1 MSKRKY
7 TKRSEYW
14 KQFDPNEHPSLPP
27 NSEVTPELLGEPF
40 YTSTASFDFVSNARR
55 QALTD
60 QSYKGSRTNRVA
72 FNNPKDRFSSIRVGL
87 LPYEYASDG
96 VTARD
101 AIELCQKAYANVAV
115 FRNAIDIMSEFTNTD
130 IYLEGGSRKSREF
143 FYEWFKRINLISLK
157 DQYFRE
163 YYRSGNIFLYRID
176 GKFKAQDYAKIINQV
191 GAIGESTNKIPL
203 RYVLLNPFDVVA
215 KRATTFSY
223 SGAYQKVLSEYE
235 IARLASPQTDEDL
248 AIFQGLTPETQEQ
261 IQDGSYSGRGIHM
274 DLDPQRLSYS
284 FYKKQDYE
292 PFSIPFGFPVL
303 EDINAKLELKKMDQ
317 AITRTVE
324 NVILLITMGADPE
337 KGGINPNNM
346 AAMQNLFKNESVG
359 RVLVSD
365 YTTKAEFIIPELNL
379 VLGPEKYQI
388 LNDDIKQGLQNI
400 VVGEEKFNSTQ
411 VKAQIFIDRLQESRY
426 GFLNDFLNREIK
438 RIAKELGL
446 RSWPEAKMKD
456 IDMRDEVQLMRAST
470 RLMELGIITPKQGM
484 EMFHNGRF
492 PEPDDLNDAQKD
504 FLEER
509 EQGYYNP
516 IVGGVPVVAPA
527 GGSGN
532 GPRKEAG
539 RPEGTTDIPLANAKY
554 SRANIQKTIYDID
567 NLIFEGKA
575 KLIEKLKAKELTSDQ
590 EEMVSSL
597 CESIVCSQPK
607 EYWGETLQSCV
618 KDFNEIENLE
628 TLKEVLN
635 ISAEHSLEAYP
646 AAILYHSHE
655 KEA

>member
-1 MSKRKY
+1 MAKRKY

-14 KQFDPNEHPSLPP
+14 TKFDTSQHPSSAASP
-27 NSEVTPELLGEPF
+27 EVTPELLGEPF
-40 YTSTASFDFVSNARR
+40 YTSEASYSQVSKARR
-55 QALTD
+55 QALTTEGF
-60 QSYKGSRTNRVA
+60 KGSRTNNVA
-72 FNNPKDRFSSIRVGL
+72 YRNPKERFSSISAGM
-87 LPYEYASDG
+87 LPYQYAADG

-130 IYLEGGSRKSREF
+130 IYLEGGTRKSREF
-143 FYEWFKRINLISLK
+143 FYEWFKRINLIQLK

-163 YYRSGNIFLYRID
+163 YYRSGNVFLYRID
-176 GKFKAQDYAKIINQV
+176 GKFKTEDYARLINQV
-191 GAIGESTNKIPL
+191 GAINSSANKVPL
-203 RYVLLNPFDVVA
+203 RYILLNPYDIIA
-215 KRATTFSY
+215 TRATGFT
-223 SGAYQKVLSEYE
+223 SGGVYKKVLSEYE
-235 IARLASPQTDEDL
+235 LARLSSPQTDEDL
-248 AIFQGLTPETQEQ
+248 AVFEGLDPD
-261 IQDGSYSGRGIHM
+261 IQSSIRDGSYQRGGVSIN
-274 DLDPQRLSYS
+274 LDPRRLSYS

-292 PFSIPFGFPVL
+292 PFAIPFGFPVL

-324 NVILLITMGADPE
+324 NVILLITMGADPD
-337 KGGINPNNM
+337 KGGVNPNNLS
-346 AAMQNLFKNESVG
+346 AMQNLFKNESVG

-388 LNDDIKQGLQNI
+388 LNEDIKQGLQNI

-411 VKAQIFIDRLQESRY
+411 VKAQIFIDRLQESRF
-426 GFLNDFLNREIK
+426 GFLNDFVNKEIK
-438 RIAKELGL
+438 RIAKDLGF

-492 PEPDDLNDAQKD
+492 PEPDKLNEAQKD

-516 IVGGVPVVAPA
+516 IVGGVPVFTP
-527 GGSGN
+527 SGAVK
-532 GPRKEAG
+532 GPPKERG

-554 SRANIQKTIYDID
+554 SRANIQQTIYDVET
-567 NLIFEGKA
+567 LIHEAKA
-575 KLIEKLKAKELTSDQ
+575 QLINKLKVKELTSDQ
-590 EEMVSSL
+590 EDMASSL
-597 CESIVCSQPK
+597 CESIVCSRAK
-607 EYWGETLQSCV
+607 EYWGETLESCV
-618 KDFNEIENLE
+618 KNFNEIENLD
-628 TLKEVLN
+628 TLKEVLD
-635 ISAEHSLEAYP
+635 ISAEHTLETYAS
-646 AAILYHSHE
+646 AILYHSHE
-655 KEA
+655 EK